1 MRPFSVNLPL
11 SLVYLATCKLLGVS
25 AQTYTVL
32 NNCPTSIDLHIG
44 STFDSTLTTG
54 AQVVKTGLGPT
65 PGHFWTPTNGGLRD
79 GANVAAAAGFRMN
92 PNEWFYY
99 IVEEQNHNEFNTGIS
114 ITPSVPAT
122 DGFCTIARCDQG
134 GCPGAF
140 DFGPSAPNYQ
150 GYEPPILPTDPAR
163 NPPFYQCKTP
173 GVNFLIT
180 FCPSGQW
187 PSPPGEVL
195 RNNWNDKCLDVRG
208 GVFQNGTPVQIYD
221 CTTSP
226 QQYWVYHRGIGQVRV
241 KGTNFCLDSGSDP
254 INGSQMKIWECY
266 ENLPAQTWFRTWDSR
281 LVRAGTSLC
290 LDLTN
295 GSLANGNIIQT
306 WTCSDLNRNQ
316 NWHKSGQCTA
326 SPTCA
331 RFSDAVGIGVS
342 MKENCIGVRRWYPT
356 THPTA

>member
-1 MRPFSVNLPL
+1 EKCLDVRGGLLENGTPVQLYDCNDSPAQNWVYHRGTGQVRVKGTNFCLDSGSGKCGQRFPMKIWQCFDNLP
-11 SLVYLATCKLLGVS
+11 
-25 AQTYTVL
+25 AQTWTLTWDDRLVRAGTGL
-32 NNCPTSIDLHIG
+32 CLDLTNGSRVNGNIIQTWTCPTSTQIR
-44 STFDSTLTTG
+44 F
-54 AQVVKTGLGPT
+54 
-65 PGHFWTPTNGGLRD
+65 
-79 GANVAAAAGFRMN
+79 
-92 PNEWFYY
+92 
-99 IVEEQNHNEFNTGIS
+99 
-114 ITPSVPAT
+114 
-122 DGFCTIARCDQG
+122 

-150 GYEPPILPTDPAR
+150 GYEPPILPTDPA
-163 NPPFYQCKTP
+163 
-173 GVNFLIT
+173 L
-180 FCPSGQW
+180 
-187 PSPPGEVL
+187 L

-241 KGTNFCLDSGSDP
+241 KGTNFCLDSGLNATSEDP

-316 NWHKSGQCTA
+316 NWHKSVCPGC
-326 SPTCA
+326 
-331 RFSDAVGIGVS
+331 FDV
-342 MKENCIGVRRWYPT
+342 
-356 THPTA
+356 